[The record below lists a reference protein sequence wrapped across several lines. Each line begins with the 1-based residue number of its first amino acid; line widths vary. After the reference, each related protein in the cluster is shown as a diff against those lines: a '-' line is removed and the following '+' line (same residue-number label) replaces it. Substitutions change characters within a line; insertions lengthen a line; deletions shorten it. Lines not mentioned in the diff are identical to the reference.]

1 MGLHCLGMVAH
12 DAGDYTAAQA
22 LLEEC
27 VAVSRDI
34 GAWRAAVALSELG
47 DVRQA
52 QGDLEAAHSLLEALK
67 GQRESGDR
75 PGIAKTLVG
84 LATVSA
90 RRWRHRAAKSHLREA
105 LDIVPSGDALST

>member
-12 DAGDYTAAQA
+12 DAGDYAAAQA

-47 DVRQA
+47 EVRHA
-52 QGDLEAAHSLLEALK
+52 QGDLEAARSLLREALE
-67 GQRESGDR
+67 GQRALGDR
-75 PGIAKTLVG
+75 PGMAKTLVG
-84 LATVSA
+84 LATVAHDAGDIAAREVASWGSA
-90 RRWRHRAAKSHLREA
+90 GHRAYR
-105 LDIVPSGDALST
+105 